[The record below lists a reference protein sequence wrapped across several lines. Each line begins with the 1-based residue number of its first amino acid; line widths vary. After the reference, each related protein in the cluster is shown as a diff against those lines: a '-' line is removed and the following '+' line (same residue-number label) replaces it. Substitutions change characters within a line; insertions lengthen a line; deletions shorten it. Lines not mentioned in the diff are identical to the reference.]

1 VWNLY
6 YKIQIVASIV
16 ICDHNCHV
24 HEGVVLCLRLS
35 VNLTPDELDTCL
47 VRSLWAIG
55 PCRDLLGVCM

>member
-1 VWNLY
+1 MWNSY

-24 HEGVVLCLRLS
+24 HEDVVFTSVS
-35 VNLTPDELDTCL
+35 VNLTPDELEICL
-47 VRSLWAIG
+47 VGSLWATG